1 MTDERS
7 GPVGDREDGDEFDDD
22 ELVAWLQS
30 AETPQPVAEV
40 MAERWVEGIVA
51 QSSPMPRRTRVRV
64 VNRMSDRRRRGRSLL
79 VGVGTIAALAALI
92 VAVIGGGSGTGS
104 YRPVDGSG
112 FRLVAYDGCGELLG
126 QMKHQAETK
135 AKALRKQVTSPS
147 GGVVA
152 LKGGSEGLGA
162 SGSMTD
168 TGAVPS
174 TPLGPPHDTAS
185 SPFSSTNLQEPGVDE
200 ADQVKAVGDRLFDVR
215 GYVDDAAEGLQLRK
229 PVLRELAVTGT
240 GIKVVSQLELG
251 WGSELLTANG
261 NLWVLG
267 TDGSRARA
275 TLIDI
280 AGSEMRVAWE
290 YEVDGEYL
298 SGRVL
303 GGRIQLV
310 VASTLDRGSLD
321 STSVY
326 DKDRLQRWEDAVE
339 KSGVDAWLPQ
349 STVRSF
355 GSDGGRPETQAGPA
369 LRCQQLLRPDSND
382 VGFDSTLIVSLP
394 PDGAGEV
401 ATAGAVGSGEVVY
414 ASPTSVYV
422 AGRGESQGGLSSASP
437 IHRFSV
443 EDGRPRF
450 VASGRV
456 EGRVYGPLA
465 MSELDGVLRVA
476 STVTAPMGSLAQAPG
491 VVGDRSVVSDTTDNL
506 VTTLVQNGDRLEQ
519 LGRLAGL
526 GKPHESITAARF
538 DGTTA
543 YISTAVAF
551 RDPLYVIDLAD
562 PRSPRLLGSLDVPGS
577 PLYLHRVSDTAL
589 AAVSSHQLPGTTEFQ
604 WRPAVRVAIFDVSD
618 PSAPRQSSAIDVP
631 GSAAPG
637 VDHHQYLYLTDK
649 QVLVMAG
656 LPARAFAL
664 DGGVVRERWQIGHDE
679 RPFEGGVI
687 NAKWSPPV
695 KRVVVRGDRVVTIS
709 DAGAMVSDL
718 ATGREIGFAPYWP

>member
-51 QSSPMPRRTRVRV
+51 RSSPMPRGTKVRV
-64 VNRMSDRRRRGRSLL
+64 VNRISERPRASRSLL
-79 VGVGTIAALAALI
+79 VGAGTIAAVAALV

-112 FRLVAYDGCGELLG
+112 FRLVAYDGCGEFVG
-126 QMKHQAETK
+126 QMKHQAEAK
-135 AKALRKQVTSPS
+135 VKALREAVTSPADQLGAALS
-147 GGVVA
+147 AGSDVA
-152 LKGGSEGLGA
+152 VKGGPA
-162 SGSMTD
+162 AAPATPN
-168 TGAVPS
+168 TGA
-174 TPLGPPHDTAS
+174 G

-200 ADQVKAVGDRLFDVR
+200 ADQVKALGDRLFDVR
-215 GYVDDAAEGLQLRK
+215 GYVDDAAEGLEYRK
-229 PVLRELAVTGT
+229 PVLRELAVTDT
-240 GIKVVSQLELG
+240 DIKVVSRLALG
-251 WGSELLTANG
+251 WGSELLVADG
-261 NLWVLG
+261 RLWVLG

-280 AGSEMRVAWE
+280 SGSEMRVAWE

-310 VASTLDRGSLD
+310 VASPLARGRLNPD
-321 STSVY
+321 DVY

-339 KSGVDAWLPQ
+339 RSGVDEWLPQ

-355 GSDGGRPETQAGPA
+355 GPDGGGPETNDGPA
-369 LRCQQLLRPDSND
+369 LPCRQLLRPDSTD

-422 AGRGESQGGLSSASP
+422 AGRGEPRVGVSSASP
-437 IHRFSV
+437 VHRFAV

-476 STVTAPMGSLAQAPG
+476 STVTEPMGSRAQPPA
-491 VVGDRSVVSDTTDNL
+491 VAGDRPVVSDTTDNL
-506 VTTLVQNGDRLEQ
+506 VTTLIQKGDRLEQ
-519 LGRLAGL
+519 VGRLAGL

-538 DGTTA
+538 EGTTA
-543 YISTAVAF
+543 YVSTAMAF

-562 PRSPRLLGSLDVPGS
+562 PRFPRLLGSLDVPGS
-577 PLYLHRVSDTAL
+577 PLYLHRVSGSTL
-589 AAVSSHQLPGTTEFQ
+589 LAVSSHQLPGTTEFQ
-604 WRPAVRVAIFDVSD
+604 WRPAVRVAVFDVSD

-637 VDHHQYLYLTDK
+637 VDHHQYLYLPDRR
-649 QVLVMAG
+649 VLVMAG

-664 DGGVVRERWQIGHDE
+664 DGGAVSERWTIGHDE

-695 KRVVVRGDRVVTIS
+695 KRAVVRGDRVVTIS

-718 ATGREIGFAPYWP
+718 ASGREIGFAPYWP